1 MSTEEEILAY
11 KRKKQTEKMMRCR
24 ELARQ
29 QKQAEAAIAAREIA
43 KESKYVQ
50 EMRKQIA
57 EEIRRMKE
65 GT

>member
-29 QKQAEAAIAAREIA
+29 QKQAAARVIA

-57 EEIRRMKE
+57 EEIRRIE
-65 GT
+65 EA